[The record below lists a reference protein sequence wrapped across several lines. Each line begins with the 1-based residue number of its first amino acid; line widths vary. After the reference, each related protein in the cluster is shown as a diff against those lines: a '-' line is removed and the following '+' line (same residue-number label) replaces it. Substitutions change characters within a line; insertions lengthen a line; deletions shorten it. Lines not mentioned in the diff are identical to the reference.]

1 MPLRRRHGP
10 GAAVPTA
17 PEAQKAGGGA
27 RRSRPGSSRP
37 HLSLGQMQTSR
48 GLQLTRRQRGQAGR
62 CGCDRP
68 APKGGCAAP
77 RGMWGTLQSALGA
90 AGVDAGTSRRH
101 GANEGPTTTT
111 STSVGIT
118 NAATSAMTGHHA
130 AGEHAAAEDRR
141 TWGRG
146 HLGLRLGSGTDVLLL
161 LPACRC
167 RVACFEHRA
176 NGSGMHSGMRA
187 AHRPVEQHRPGTDH
201 AGQRR
206 GGAPSAGAPVTSPA
220 RPRRRDPRDG
230 RYDPL
235 SLQLGVARTR
245 IDVLMY

>member
-1 MPLRRRHGP
+1 MPLRRCHGP

-17 PEAQKAGGGA
+17 REAQKTGGGA

-37 HLSLGQMQTSR
+37 PRPLGQMQTSR

-68 APKGGCAAP
+68 APQGGCAAP
-77 RGMWGTLQSALGA
+77 RGMWGTQQSALGA

-130 AGEHAAAEDRR
+130 AGKHAAAEDRR

-167 RVACFEHRA
+167 RVACFGHRA

-187 AHRPVEQHRPGTDH
+187 SRRPAEQHRPGTDH
-201 AGQRR
+201 AGQRS
-206 GGAPSAGAPVTSPA
+206 GAAPSAGGALVLQPV
-220 RPRRRDPRDG
+220 RGGRDPPG
-230 RYDPL
+230 RL
-235 SLQLGVARTR
+235 S
-245 IDVLMY
+245 